1 MKELNLN
8 KSVAELVR
16 EYPELRDVLASLG
29 FTDILKPGALKLM
42 GSIMTLPRGAVVKGI
57 PMEKIRAALEAK
69 GFVLKGA
76 EHQARQAMLR

>member
-57 PMEKIRAALEAK
+57 SLTVWLRLWK
-69 GFVLKGA
+69 GRLP
-76 EHQARQAMLR
+76 